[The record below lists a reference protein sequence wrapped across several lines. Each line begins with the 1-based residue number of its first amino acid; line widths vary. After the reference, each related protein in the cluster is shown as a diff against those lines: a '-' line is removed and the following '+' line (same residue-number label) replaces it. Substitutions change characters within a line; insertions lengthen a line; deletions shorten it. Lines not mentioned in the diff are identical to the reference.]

1 MFGVVTSVATARPA
15 AAVRPGASARAATA
29 AARPGAHARARLA
42 VPRARVLAR
51 ASARLPAVAAVAAPL
66 AFVSPAVR
74 RASSRRAPL
83 RRARGGSLVA
93 GGAEKSSSAE
103 SSTAVAS
110 DDVDALAERLD
121 KLKEK
126 SRAML
131 AEAEALEKSVTDEK
145 NDKAETSAGG
155 ASATEAETAATS
167 KQTPAASSSTTVK
180 KLDPEGDG
188 KEATAKKTKAEPLT
202 PEGAEEEQSEQKSVV
217 ESVRVLSGVVAGA
230 SLLAVG
236 GSYAAGATSL
246 LATEPVMA
254 LFGSAA
260 AFAAV
265 SIIDAV
271 TPALKKREA
280 AAEAAAAAAKA
291 AAPAKTKTAKPAKT
305 EKPTKTEPNAKP
317 AKTAMPAPVNKPVDA
332 SAAKKAALEAES
344 EDMAEGVGSVIK
356 KKETSKEP
364 SPAGAVMRAATPDPV
379 KTDTQWLDPRDA
391 ARMSGAARMSNTSD
405 TFADQLESL
414 VKKDTAS
421 RVSSPFVSNA
431 FSPLGAGGASVSGS
445 ADESKLEE
453 LRAIATQRMA
463 KQRMYE
469 EYVKARPAAAGRGV
483 APRDE
488 KASGRAKES
497 SDSSSP
503 LARFLKLVFFP
514 VLLPF
519 AVVKFVLRLIRNLL
533 GGGKAANGRG
543 EA

>member
-1 MFGVVTSVATARPA
+1 MCGATVAGRMG
-15 AAVRPGASARAATA
+15 AAVGAARRLACAKQTRNVHRGMFIEVSHESAMIGTIHEGASRKRKRPERRRAATA
-29 AARPGAHARARLA
+29 
-42 VPRARVLAR
+42 
-51 ASARLPAVAAVAAPL
+51 
-66 AFVSPAVR
+66 

-167 KQTPAASSSTTVK
+167 KPTPAASETTVK
-180 KLDPEGDG
+180 KLDSEGDG

-356 KKETSKEP
+356 KKETSKET
-364 SPAGAVMRAATPDPV
+364 SPAGAVMRAATPDPS
-379 KTDTQWLDPRDA
+379 KPDTQWLDPRDA
-391 ARMSGAARMSNTSD
+391 ARMSGAARMSNAD

-421 RVSSPFVSNA
+421 RVSSPFVSRA

-445 ADESKLEE
+445 ADEVKLEE

-497 SDSSSP
+497 DASSP

>member
-1 MFGVVTSVATARPA
+1 
-15 AAVRPGASARAATA
+15 
-29 AARPGAHARARLA
+29 
-42 VPRARVLAR
+42 
-51 ASARLPAVAAVAAPL
+51 
-66 AFVSPAVR
+66 
-74 RASSRRAPL
+74 
-83 RRARGGSLVA
+83 
-93 GGAEKSSSAE
+93 
-103 SSTAVAS
+103 
-110 DDVDALAERLD
+110 
-121 KLKEK
+121 
-126 SRAML
+126 
-131 AEAEALEKSVTDEK
+131 
-145 NDKAETSAGG
+145 
-155 ASATEAETAATS
+155 
-167 KQTPAASSSTTVK
+167 
-180 KLDPEGDG
+180 
-188 KEATAKKTKAEPLT
+188 LT

-305 EKPTKTEPNAKP
+305 EKPTKTEPNANP

-356 KKETSKEP
+356 KKETSKET
-364 SPAGAVMRAATPDPV
+364 SPAGAVMRAATPDPS
-379 KTDTQWLDPRDA
+379 KPDTQWLDPRDA

-421 RVSSPFVSNA
+421 RVSSPFVSRA

-445 ADESKLEE
+445 ADEVKLEE

-469 EYVKARPAAAGRGV
+469 EYVKARPAAGGRGV

-488 KASGRAKES
+488 KASLRAKES
-497 SDSSSP
+497 DASSP